1 MMKTEMTSPSDEELV
16 AELRW
21 LVHRVMQA
29 AGESWGENLRKADNP
44 ELAMTRCVRALGTIA
59 RTVERLTGLEELP
72 VQDLHT
78 GAFLAMRQRLNTML
92 AGFSFVRDDV
102 STGEERA
109 KTFTETVADA
119 AATGSHLSGTSAN
132 GTDANDMGASAS

>member
-1 MMKTEMTSPSDEELV
+1 MMKTQMTPPSDEELV

-29 AGESWGENLRKADNP
+29 AGDSWGENLRTADNP

-72 VQDLHT
+72 VQDPRT
-78 GAFLAMRQRLNTML
+78 GAFLAMRKRLNTML
-92 AGFSFVRDDV
+92 AGFSFSRGEA

-119 AATGSHLSGTSAN
+119 ATTGSHLSGTSAN
-132 GTDANDMGASAS
+132 DTDASVS